1 MKFIAITTL
10 LVCAC
15 ASLGWSQ
22 VASAGSGSLTPEVQ
36 SVYPQVQSLYID
48 LHEHPELST
57 HEVNTAAKLAAQ
69 LRKLGYEVTENIGG
83 TGVVGILRNG
93 NGPVVMLRTEL
104 DALPVEE
111 KTGLAYAS
119 KVTTKDDSGR
129 EVHVMHACGHDI
141 HMAAWIGTA
150 DIMAKTKSQ
159 WHGTLM
165 MVGQPA
171 EETVGGAKNM
181 IADGLFTRFPKPQI
195 GIALHTGNSLP
206 AGMVGITPE
215 YASSNSDSV
224 TITIYGRGGHGA
236 MPQTTID
243 PIVIAAKLVL
253 SLQTVVSREIKP
265 GDPAVI
271 TVGYIQGGNKAN
283 IIPDE
288 VRLGLSVRSYSEE
301 VRKHLLSAIERIA
314 KAEGEAA
321 GAPKPPEVKVI
332 GSNGAMYNDP
342 KLSDELTKVL
352 QQTFGADNVRQLPPA
367 MTSEDY
373 SEFTKAGIPSFY
385 FMLGAAD
392 PEKFKEA
399 AAKGTALPSNH
410 SPFYAPDMEPSL
422 KTGIEAEVAVLRA
435 LLTDKAQ

>member
-1 MKFIAITTL
+1 
-10 LVCAC
+10 
-15 ASLGWSQ
+15 
-22 VASAGSGSLTPEVQ
+22 VASSGSGSLSAEVQ
-36 SVYPQVQSLYID
+36 SVYPEVQSLYID

-57 HEVNTAAKLAAQ
+57 HEVNTAAKLAAL
-69 LRKLGYEVTENIGG
+69 LRKLGYEVTGNVGG

-111 KTGLAYAS
+111 KTGLAYGS
-119 KVTTKDDSGR
+119 KATTKDDSGR

-165 MVGQPA
+165 LVGQPA
-171 EETVGGAKNM
+171 EETAGGAKNM
-181 IADGLFTRFPKPQI
+181 IADGLFTRFPKPQV
-195 GIALHTGNSLP
+195 GIALHTGNNLP

-253 SLQTVVSREIKP
+253 SLQSVVSREIKP

-332 GSNGAMYNDP
+332 ESTGAMYNDP
-342 KLSDELTKVL
+342 KLSDKLTKVL
-352 QQTFGADNVRQLPPA
+352 QQTLGADNVRQLPPA

-385 FMLGAAD
+385 FSLGAAN

-435 LLTDKAQ
+435 LLADKAQ